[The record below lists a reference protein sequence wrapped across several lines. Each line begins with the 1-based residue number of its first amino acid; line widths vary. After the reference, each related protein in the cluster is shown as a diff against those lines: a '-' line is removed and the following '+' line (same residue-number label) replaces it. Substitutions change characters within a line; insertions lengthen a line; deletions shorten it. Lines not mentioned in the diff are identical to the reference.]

1 MMMEIGM
8 KGPLVAALILMVPT
22 AATAGPAG
30 PAGKWRVAD
39 GTAHIQ
45 ISQCGAAICGSI
57 AWTDDGGGKDEN
69 NPNPAFRNRSL
80 VGLPILRLEPSGQ
93 NLWTGSVYNA
103 KNGQN
108 YSAKLNLQSET
119 VLRLEGC
126 VPGTNLC
133 GEENWTR
140 MR

>member
-1 MMMEIGM
+1 M
-8 KGPLVAALILMVPT
+8 KGPLLAALIVMTPL
-22 AATAGPAG
+22 AALAG

-45 ISQCGAAICGSI
+45 ISQCGSALCGSI
-57 AWTDDGGGKDEN
+57 AWTDDGGGADEN
-69 NPNPAFRNRSL
+69 NPNPAYRKRPL
-80 VGLPILRLEPSGQ
+80 IGLPILHLQASGE
-93 NLWTGSVYNA
+93 NLWTGDVYNA

-108 YSAKLNLQSET
+108 YSAKLNMVSET

-133 GEENWTR
+133 GEESWTR
-140 MR
+140 VR